1 MTREEIVRGLRC
13 SGSPGEKK
21 CGGCPWCV
29 REDVEGQDWG
39 DCNVDQMALDA
50 ADLLENDRSQTLA
63 LQRELELK
71 RAQLDCASASA
82 EKLRRQNGELRD
94 AAAQVTRLAGDAAA
108 ERARNGVE
116 GRALRIAAVLMAEAG
131 LCLYEDR
138 EQCAGWRRCRARC
151 DCEGCLARR
160 LRRKAKEE
168 LREEN
173 DHAGEEE
180 E

>member
-13 SGSPGEKK
+13 SGSTGEKK

-29 REDVEGQDWG
+29 REDAEGQDWW
-39 DCNVDQMALDA
+39 DCNVDQIALDA
-50 ADLLENDRSQTLA
+50 ADLLENDRSRILA
-63 LQRELELK
+63 LQRE
-71 RAQLDCASASA
+71 
-82 EKLRRQNGELRD
+82 
-94 AAAQVTRLAGDAAA
+94 AAAKR
-108 ERARNGVE
+108 ERNGAE
-116 GRALRIAAVLMAEAG
+116 GRALRIAAAIMAEAG

-138 EQCAGWRRCRARC
+138 ERCAGWRRCRARC
-151 DCEGCLARR
+151 DCEGCLARW

>member
-1 MTREEIVRGLRC
+1 MKREEIVRGLRC
-13 SGSPGEKK
+13 SGSTGEKK
-21 CGGCPWCV
+21 CDGCPWCV
-29 REDVEGQDWG
+29 REGVEGKDWW

-50 ADLLENDRSQTLA
+50 ADLLENDRNQTLA

-82 EKLRRQNGELRD
+82 EKLRRQNGELRE

-108 ERARNGVE
+108 ERERNGVE
-116 GRALRIAAVLMAEAG
+116 GRALRIAANLLAEVG
-131 LCLYEDR
+131 LCRHEDR
-138 EQCAGWRRCRARC
+138 ERCAGWRRCRARC
-151 DCEGCLARR
+151 DCEGCLARW